1 MAEESIM
8 KEPAAEP
15 ERKESAVKPERSRR
29 RRTAGNNK
37 GKKVRE
43 KKARDNKG
51 RDHKASGGERKPP
64 TLLEDILFL
73 LAKIAMIGIVLVVVF
88 TFFFGIVQIKDNS
101 MEPALRDGD
110 LVLYYRLQ
118 KNYVQSDLITVIDH
132 GKTTI
137 RRVVALEKDR
147 VDINSANGLEINGY
161 PQQEQQIL
169 GETLPVKKGTRF
181 SVVVGP
187 QQVFV
192 LGDNREYSVDS
203 RSYGCVDKAD
213 THGRVITVIRRRNL

>member
-1 MAEESIM
+1 MAEENII

-15 ERKESAVKPERSRR
+15 RRSRSR
-29 RRTAGNNK
+29 KTAGTKGRGNK
-37 GKKVRE
+37 S
-43 KKARDNKG
+43 RDNKPP
-51 RDHKASGGERKPP
+51 GGERKQP

-73 LAKIAMIGIVLVVVF
+73 FAKIAMIGVILVVVF
-88 TFFFGIVQIKDNS
+88 TFFFGIVQIHDNA

-118 KNYVQSDLITVIDH
+118 KNYVQSDLITIIH
-132 GKTTI
+132 KGKTTV

-147 VDINSANGLEINGY
+147 VDINAANGLEINGY

-169 GETLPVKKGTRF
+169 GETLPVKKGTKF

-187 QQVFV
+187 KQVFV

-203 RSYGCVDKAD
+203 RTYGCVDKAD

>member
-15 ERKESAVKPERSRR
+15 ERKESEVEPGRSRSR
-29 RRTAGNNK
+29 KSAGDK
-37 GKKVRE
+37 GKKGRGKKVR
-43 KKARDNKG
+43 ARDNKV
-51 RDHKASGGERKPP
+51 RDVERKPP
-64 TLLEDILFL
+64 SLLEDILFL

-88 TFFFGIVQIKDNS
+88 TFFFGIVQIHDNA

-118 KNYVQSDLITVIDH
+118 KNYVQSDLITIIDK
-132 GKTTI
+132 GKTTV

-147 VDINSANGLEINGY
+147 VDINAANGLEINGY

-169 GETLPVKKGTRF
+169 GETLPVKKGTKF